1 MKGHMLNFKDLE
13 DRVRQNKPKKIALAV
28 AEEESALKAVKKARD
43 EKIAEPILVGSLE
56 KTKAIASQIGLDL
69 AGVRLVDAPEQS
81 QAAAETVKLVS
92 SGQADIVMKGLLHTD
107 VLLKAILDKEIGLRT
122 GKLLSHVF
130 LMEISAYH
138 KLLILSDCAMNIAP
152 TLEEKKGILQNA
164 IDVALCMGLEK
175 PKVAILGAVEEVN
188 PKMPA
193 TLDAAILSKMADRRQ
208 IKNAIVDG
216 PLAFD
221 NAISRRAAEEK
232 GIQSPVA
239 GDADILLLPHIEAGN
254 ILYKSMSYFSGAKAA
269 GVIMGAKAPVVLTSR
284 ADTEESKFYSI
295 VLATLVAQG

>member
-1 MKGHMLNFKDLE
+1 MLNFKDLE
-13 DRVRQNKPKKIALAV
+13 DRVRQNKPRKIALAV

-56 KTKAIASQIGLDL
+56 KIKAIASQIGLDL
-69 AGVRLVDAPEQS
+69 AGVRLVDAPEQA

-193 TLDAAILSKMADRRQ
+193 TLDAAILSKMADRKQ

-295 VLATLVAQG
+295 VLATLVVQG